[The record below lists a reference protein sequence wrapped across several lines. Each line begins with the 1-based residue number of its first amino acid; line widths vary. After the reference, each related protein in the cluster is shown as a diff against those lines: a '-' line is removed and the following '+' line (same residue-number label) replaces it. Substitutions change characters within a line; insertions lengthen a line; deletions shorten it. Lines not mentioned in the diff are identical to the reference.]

1 MIKDDSAPQEQGAQE
16 EAHPVSLDHPELEAT
31 EMESISGGMA
41 NVHPCTNQAS
51 GCATGVGL

>member
-1 MIKDDSAPQEQGAQE
+1 MIKHDSAPQEQGAQE
-16 EAHPVSLDHPELEAT
+16 ETHAVSLDHPELEAS
-31 EMESISGGMA
+31 EMESISGGMG